1 MCDKQNMENK
11 ASANVEAMALPM
23 NSLLPELNYSS
34 SSYSA
39 KFLQDFSSTIY
50 IFNKN
55 ICLYVCYVLNIISIT
70 VTVWT
75 EVQQSA
81 DCDLAS
87 MNNVANC
94 CLQIMDAYYYYYNF
108 HHYYH
113 ILTTYIFV
121 SAFQVVST

>member
-1 MCDKQNMENK
+1 M
-11 ASANVEAMALPM
+11 
-23 NSLLPELNYSS
+23 
-34 SSYSA
+34 
-39 KFLQDFSSTIY
+39 
-50 IFNKN
+50 
-55 ICLYVCYVLNIISIT
+55 CYVLNIISIS